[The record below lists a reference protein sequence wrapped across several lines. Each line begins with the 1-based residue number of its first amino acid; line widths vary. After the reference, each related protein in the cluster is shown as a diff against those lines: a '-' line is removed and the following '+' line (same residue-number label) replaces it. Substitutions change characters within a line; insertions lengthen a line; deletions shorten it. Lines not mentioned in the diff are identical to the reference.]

1 MTTSPTILV
10 ADADEESRLSLV
22 EALQEADP
30 GATIIEAANGLE
42 LGRSLREAPIDVLF
56 VDVTLPQTEGAD
68 ILNWRSAIRPGG
80 IIVIVTDQ
88 LAPRW
93 PSLATRIGAYE
104 VILKPIGTKQVR
116 RLLEARQLV
125 RRTLNLLVVDPGQET
140 RSLIRRLL
148 QRSNFSFEVIEAEN
162 GHAALGLAKRTP
174 LDIAII
180 EMGLPDVPGLEVAC
194 QIHERQRDA
203 RLVMMGVK
211 IDASVQRHFG
221 TFGVSAFLR
230 KPFQFAGIDKAVHE
244 VFGLWYPYL
253 ITALQ
258 TDAARTAAPKAM
270 GQSAFTARNTG

>member
-80 IIVIVTDQ
+80 IIVIVTAQ
-88 LAPRW
+88 PAPRW

-116 RLLEARQLV
+116 RLLEARQL
-125 RRTLNLLVVDPGQET
+125 G
-140 RSLIRRLL
+140 
-148 QRSNFSFEVIEAEN
+148 
-162 GHAALGLAKRTP
+162 
-174 LDIAII
+174 
-180 EMGLPDVPGLEVAC
+180 
-194 QIHERQRDA
+194 
-203 RLVMMGVK
+203 
-211 IDASVQRHFG
+211 
-221 TFGVSAFLR
+221 
-230 KPFQFAGIDKAVHE
+230 
-244 VFGLWYPYL
+244 
-253 ITALQ
+253 
-258 TDAARTAAPKAM
+258 
-270 GQSAFTARNTG
+270 